1 MVLRKTILSL
11 VGLLAALSLFA
22 QDAGSEQLQSVKKTA
37 ADSLRL
43 EEVVVVGFSQS
54 KKVNLTGAV
63 QQVNMQEVVGD
74 RPLISTAAAL
84 QGVIPGLTIS
94 GASSPGQP
102 KEFNIRGTLSIN
114 GGSPL
119 ILIDNAEGDINALN
133 PEDIESISVLKDAAS
148 AAIYGA
154 RAAGGVILIT
164 TKHPQK
170 GDAFHL
176 DYNFNVGFE
185 TRLTRPRAAAL
196 SDYIAAYKEAGYS
209 SQYWAGNG
217 DIDRWTD
224 LLGQYR
230 AGTLAGVLENGM
242 YRDADG
248 AVYYLKEGDVFG
260 SALETGIMNNH
271 TLSVSGST
279 DRIRY
284 RLSGNYSHENG
295 PMLTNKDAYTRIG
308 LNAFVSGDVSKW
320 FTQEAT
326 LYYTHQR
333 RSDIMNVFCDVY
345 SVRVHNWYPE
355 GLMPGEFV
363 GKSEDIILDS
373 PANGCLYQPAA
384 TTQTSTPR
392 IMLRSIFK
400 PLKGW
405 TITAEYT
412 YQQEDQLFSAYTGQ
426 FTICDAQLGTRPLP
440 ATGKDEYQKNHITT
454 QYHALNL
461 FTNYDLHLNGHNL
474 SVVAGYNQE
483 SNSMAYQFNSV
494 KGQTVVGVPSLQGA
508 TGEKVMK
515 DSLSEYA
522 IISAFG
528 RIAYNYMGRYLIE
541 GNCRYDGS
549 SKFPKE
555 NRFGFFP
562 SVSGGW
568 RISEEPFMEATRKY
582 LDNLKIRASYGS
594 IGNQNIA
601 PYGFIAGM
609 NITSSNVWL
618 NKGEFVNVISTPG
631 LIRANYTWETVRT
644 FDIGADLNMFNNR
657 LQFVFDWY
665 NRTTVG
671 MLGNGVEL
679 PSVVGAPA
687 PLQNVSDMRT
697 RGWELSLSWHD
708 KVGDFSYRAAFNLYD
723 HVSKITKFNNATG
736 NLKYHYEG
744 EVLGEIWGYV
754 NDGFYSIED
763 FVIEDARQDKWILR
777 DGVTS
782 INGYSPKPGD
792 LKFVD
797 LDGDNEITPGENTVT
812 KPGDRRVIGNS
823 TPRLEY
829 GLNLGVAWRG
839 LDLSILLQGVGKRDY
854 VLSNSAMFP
863 FAGNT
868 KEGAFLPVYANQTDY
883 WTAKSYDP
891 ASPDYMVA
899 ANPDAYIY
907 RIYGQMENVGSNT
920 RVSDR
925 YIQNASYMRLKNITL
940 SYSLP
945 AKLLAPTRVLSKVR
959 FYLSGENL
967 ATICSLPE
975 GYDPESLSWSYPY
988 YRTLSLGAN
997 ITF

>member
-1 MVLRKTILSL
+1 MVLRKTFLSL
-11 VGLLAALSLFA
+11 VGLLTAVSLFA
-22 QDAGSEQLQSVKKTA
+22 QDAGSEHLQPVKKTA

-94 GASSPGQP
+94 GASSPGQS

-363 GKSEDIILDS
+363 GKSEDDPRFARQWLPLS
-373 PANGCLYQPAA
+373 AGCHNPNQHPA
-384 TTQTSTPR
+384 
-392 IMLRSIFK
+392 
-400 PLKGW
+400 
-405 TITAEYT
+405 
-412 YQQEDQLFSAYTGQ
+412 
-426 FTICDAQLGTRPLP
+426 
-440 ATGKDEYQKNHITT
+440 
-454 QYHALNL
+454 YHAP
-461 FTNYDLHLNGHNL
+461 LHLQ
-474 SVVAGYNQE
+474 A
-483 SNSMAYQFNSV
+483 A
-494 KGQTVVGVPSLQGA
+494 QG
-508 TGEKVMK
+508 M
-515 DSLSEYA
+515 D
-522 IISAFG
+522 
-528 RIAYNYMGRYLIE
+528 
-541 GNCRYDGS
+541 
-549 SKFPKE
+549 
-555 NRFGFFP
+555 
-562 SVSGGW
+562 
-568 RISEEPFMEATRKY
+568 
-582 LDNLKIRASYGS
+582 
-594 IGNQNIA
+594 
-601 PYGFIAGM
+601 
-609 NITSSNVWL
+609 
-618 NKGEFVNVISTPG
+618 
-631 LIRANYTWETVRT
+631 
-644 FDIGADLNMFNNR
+644 
-657 LQFVFDWY
+657 
-665 NRTTVG
+665 
-671 MLGNGVEL
+671 
-679 PSVVGAPA
+679 
-687 PLQNVSDMRT
+687 
-697 RGWELSLSWHD
+697 
-708 KVGDFSYRAAFNLYD
+708 D
-723 HVSKITKFNNATG
+723 H
-736 NLKYHYEG
+736 
-744 EVLGEIWGYV
+744 
-754 NDGFYSIED
+754 
-763 FVIEDARQDKWILR
+763 R
-777 DGVTS
+777 
-782 INGYSPKPGD
+782 
-792 LKFVD
+792 
-797 LDGDNEITPGENTVT
+797 
-812 KPGDRRVIGNS
+812 
-823 TPRLEY
+823 
-829 GLNLGVAWRG
+829 
-839 LDLSILLQGVGKRDY
+839 
-854 VLSNSAMFP
+854 
-863 FAGNT
+863 
-868 KEGAFLPVYANQTDY
+868 
-883 WTAKSYDP
+883 
-891 ASPDYMVA
+891 
-899 ANPDAYIY
+899 
-907 RIYGQMENVGSNT
+907 
-920 RVSDR
+920 
-925 YIQNASYMRLKNITL
+925 
-940 SYSLP
+940 
-945 AKLLAPTRVLSKVR
+945 
-959 FYLSGENL
+959 
-967 ATICSLPE
+967 
-975 GYDPESLSWSYPY
+975 
-988 YRTLSLGAN
+988 
-997 ITF
+997 

>member
-1 MVLRKTILSL
+1 MVLRKTFLSL
-11 VGLLAALSLFA
+11 VGLLTAVSLFA
-22 QDAGSEQLQSVKKTA
+22 QDAGSEQLQPVKKTA

-185 TRLTRPRAAAL
+185 TRLTRSRAAAL

-426 FTICDAQLGTRPLP
+426 FTICDAQLGTRPMP

-461 FTNYDLHLNGHNL
+461 FTNYDLP
-474 SVVAGYNQE
+474 
-483 SNSMAYQFNSV
+483 SMA
-494 KGQTVVGVPSLQGA
+494 
-508 TGEKVMK
+508 
-515 DSLSEYA
+515 
-522 IISAFG
+522 
-528 RIAYNYMGRYLIE
+528 
-541 GNCRYDGS
+541 
-549 SKFPKE
+549 
-555 NRFGFFP
+555 
-562 SVSGGW
+562 
-568 RISEEPFMEATRKY
+568 
-582 LDNLKIRASYGS
+582 
-594 IGNQNIA
+594 
-601 PYGFIAGM
+601 
-609 NITSSNVWL
+609 IT
-618 NKGEFVNVISTPG
+618 
-631 LIRANYTWETVRT
+631 
-644 FDIGADLNMFNNR
+644 
-657 LQFVFDWY
+657 
-665 NRTTVG
+665 
-671 MLGNGVEL
+671 
-679 PSVVGAPA
+679 
-687 PLQNVSDMRT
+687 
-697 RGWELSLSWHD
+697 
-708 KVGDFSYRAAFNLYD
+708 
-723 HVSKITKFNNATG
+723 
-736 NLKYHYEG
+736 
-744 EVLGEIWGYV
+744 
-754 NDGFYSIED
+754 
-763 FVIEDARQDKWILR
+763 
-777 DGVTS
+777 
-782 INGYSPKPGD
+782 
-792 LKFVD
+792 
-797 LDGDNEITPGENTVT
+797 
-812 KPGDRRVIGNS
+812 
-823 TPRLEY
+823 
-829 GLNLGVAWRG
+829 
-839 LDLSILLQGVGKRDY
+839 
-854 VLSNSAMFP
+854 
-863 FAGNT
+863 
-868 KEGAFLPVYANQTDY
+868 
-883 WTAKSYDP
+883 
-891 ASPDYMVA
+891 
-899 ANPDAYIY
+899 
-907 RIYGQMENVGSNT
+907 
-920 RVSDR
+920 
-925 YIQNASYMRLKNITL
+925 
-940 SYSLP
+940 
-945 AKLLAPTRVLSKVR
+945 
-959 FYLSGENL
+959 
-967 ATICSLPE
+967 
-975 GYDPESLSWSYPY
+975 
-988 YRTLSLGAN
+988 
-997 ITF
+997 